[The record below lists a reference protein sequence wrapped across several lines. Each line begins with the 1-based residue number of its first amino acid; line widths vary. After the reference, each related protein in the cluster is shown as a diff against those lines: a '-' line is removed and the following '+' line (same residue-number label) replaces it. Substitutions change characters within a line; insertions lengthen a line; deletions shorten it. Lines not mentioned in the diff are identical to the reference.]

1 MEMKKILTI
10 PADEKI
16 LRTKCEEIIEIDKK
30 IVKQA
35 AELLETLRT
44 SERPGVGLAAPQVGI
59 LRRMIVIEST
69 GWKNDKDELVGIIKQ
84 QTLINPRVTKYSEE
98 KEEKFEGCLSVP
110 MYNGYVTRPKKI
122 KVTATDLSGK
132 KVNINASG
140 FLARVLQ
147 HEIDHLNGVLF
158 IDRIDEP
165 GKLLDA
171 SQAVSDR
178 ETEY

>member
-1 MEMKKILTI
+1 MAKKILTI
-10 PADEKI
+10 PEDEKF

-30 IVKQA
+30 VLREA
-35 AELLETLRT
+35 EELLEALRT
-44 SERPGVGLAAPQVGI
+44 SERPGVGLAAPQIGI
-59 LRRMIVIEST
+59 GKRMIVIEST
-69 GWKNDKDELVGIIKQ
+69 GWKNDKDELVGIIKL
-84 QTLINPRVTKYSEE
+84 QTLLNPKVTKFSSE

-122 KVTATDLSGK
+122 KVTAMDLSGK
-132 KVNINASG
+132 TVNINASG

-147 HEIDHLNGVLF
+147 HEIDHLDGILF

-165 GKLLDA
+165 SKLLDA
-171 SQAVSDR
+171 SQSVSDR